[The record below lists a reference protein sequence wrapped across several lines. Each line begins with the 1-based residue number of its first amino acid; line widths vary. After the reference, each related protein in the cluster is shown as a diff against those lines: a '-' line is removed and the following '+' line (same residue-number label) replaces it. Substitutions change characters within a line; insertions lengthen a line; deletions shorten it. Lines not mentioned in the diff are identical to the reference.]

1 MLEQKLDKISQENQ
15 NQVVNIKISDVYPNG
30 DQPRI
35 YFDEDKI
42 IALCESIKKHG
53 VLQPIVVRPDD
64 EGRYMIIAGERR
76 FRASIMANKESI
88 PAIIKDMPIK
98 EVLEIALVE
107 NLQRENLN
115 IIEEAKAYK
124 NLIDKHKSTQEE
136 LAELVGRSRPYI
148 TNTMRLLNLSDEV
161 KKYIELEKI
170 SPGHGKALL
179 RVSNKEKQIGLAQQI
194 IKENLSVR
202 KTEEIIKGMLEEK
215 KIKNRYVSSVNIK
228 RKGVNT
234 LVIGI
239 TEEAPVY
246 YIDNGS
252 KLEIINENLNVLEEV
267 DSIEGRNLVEV
278 KGIDL
283 SRVNDE
289 SYADDIHTYKSI
301 LANFYPFIS
310 ENKEQIHLSSLDIS
324 NIVNI
329 IGYIGD
335 VKIFFG
341 DDSDLYNKMENVYRI
356 ILSENINIKKGYINV
371 SIKGSPVI
379 KNEPVDESKPKN
391 EAET

>member
-76 FRASIMANKESI
+76 YRASIMANKESI

-148 TNTMRLLNLSDEV
+148 SNTMRLLNLSDEV

-215 KIKNRYVSSVNIK
+215 KIKNKSKEKDIFIK
-228 RKGVNT
+228 D
-234 LVIGI
+234 I
-239 TEEAPVY
+239 EE
-246 YIDNGS
+246 
-252 KLEIINENLNVLEEV
+252 
-267 DSIEGRNLVEV
+267 R
-278 KGIDL
+278 
-283 SRVNDE
+283 
-289 SYADDIHTYKSI
+289 
-301 LANFYPFIS
+301 
-310 ENKEQIHLSSLDIS
+310 
-324 NIVNI
+324 
-329 IGYIGD
+329 
-335 VKIFFG
+335 
-341 DDSDLYNKMENVYRI
+341 
-356 ILSENINIKKGYINV
+356 
-371 SIKGSPVI
+371 
-379 KNEPVDESKPKN
+379 
-391 EAET
+391 

>member
-1 MLEQKLDKISQENQ
+1 MLEQELNKNANLSTDENQ
-15 NQVVNIKISDVYPNG
+15 TQIVNVKISDIYPNNT
-30 DQPRI
+30 QPRI
-35 YFDEDKI
+35 HFDEDKI

-76 FRASIMANKESI
+76 YRASIMANKESI

-215 KIKNRYVSSVNIK
+215 KIKNKSKEKDIFIKDIEERLMNTLGTKVNISTGNK
-228 RKGVNT
+228 KGK
-234 LVIGI
+234 IEI
-239 TEEAPVY
+239 EY
-246 YIDNGS
+246 YTDDDLNDIIDR
-252 KLEIINENLNVLEEV
+252 LLEE
-267 DSIEGRNLVEV
+267 
-278 KGIDL
+278 
-283 SRVNDE
+283 
-289 SYADDIHTYKSI
+289 
-301 LANFYPFIS
+301 
-310 ENKEQIHLSSLDIS
+310 
-324 NIVNI
+324 
-329 IGYIGD
+329 
-335 VKIFFG
+335 
-341 DDSDLYNKMENVYRI
+341 
-356 ILSENINIKKGYINV
+356 
-371 SIKGSPVI
+371 
-379 KNEPVDESKPKN
+379 
-391 EAET
+391 

>member
-1 MLEQKLDKISQENQ
+1 MKDVKKFIRAKKRKKKIKKLTLMT
-15 NQVVNIKISDVYPNG
+15 VVIGTASFIFFTKAPIFNIKTISFNG
-30 DQPRI
+30 NVTI
-35 YFDEDKI
+35 
-42 IALCESIKKHG
+42 S
-53 VLQPIVVRPDD
+53 
-64 EGRYMIIAGERR
+64 
-76 FRASIMANKESI
+76 N
-88 PAIIKDMPIK
+88 
-98 EVLEIALVE
+98 EVL
-107 NLQRENLN
+107 
-115 IIEEAKAYK
+115 Y
-124 NLIDKHKSTQEE
+124 
-136 LAELVGRSRPYI
+136 
-148 TNTMRLLNLSDEV
+148 DEV
-161 KKYIELEKI
+161 KD
-170 SPGHGKALL
+170 
-179 RVSNKEKQIGLAQQI
+179 RIGLNIFTVNQKK
-194 IKENLSVR
+194 IKE
-202 KTEEIIKGMLEEK
+202 EIL
-215 KIKNRYVSSVNIK
+215 KNRYVSSVNIK

-246 YIDNGS
+246 NGS

-335 VKIFFG
+335 VEIFFG

>member
-115 IIEEAKAYK
+115 II
-124 NLIDKHKSTQEE
+124 DKHKSTQEE

-215 KIKNRYVSSVNIK
+215 KIKNK
-228 RKGVNT
+228 
-234 LVIGI
+234 
-239 TEEAPVY
+239 
-246 YIDNGS
+246 S
-252 KLEIINENLNVLEEV
+252 KEN
-267 DSIEGRNLVEV
+267 
-278 KGIDL
+278 
-283 SRVNDE
+283 
-289 SYADDIHTYKSI
+289 
-301 LANFYPFIS
+301 
-310 ENKEQIHLSSLDIS
+310 
-324 NIVNI
+324 
-329 IGYIGD
+329 
-335 VKIFFG
+335 FG
-341 DDSDLYNKMENVYRI
+341 H
-356 ILSENINIKKGYINV
+356 
-371 SIKGSPVI
+371 
-379 KNEPVDESKPKN
+379 
-391 EAET
+391 

>member
-76 FRASIMANKESI
+76 YRASIMANKESI

-115 IIEEAKAYK
+115 I
-124 NLIDKHKSTQEE
+124 IDKHKSTQEE

-215 KIKNRYVSSVNIK
+215 KIKNKSKEEY
-228 RKGVNT
+228 
-234 LVIGI
+234 GI
-239 TEEAPVY
+239 
-246 YIDNGS
+246 S
-252 KLEIINENLNVLEEV
+252 RLE
-267 DSIEGRNLVEV
+267 
-278 KGIDL
+278 
-283 SRVNDE
+283 
-289 SYADDIHTYKSI
+289 
-301 LANFYPFIS
+301 NF
-310 ENKEQIHLSSLDIS
+310 
-324 NIVNI
+324 
-329 IGYIGD
+329 
-335 VKIFFG
+335 
-341 DDSDLYNKMENVYRI
+341 
-356 ILSENINIKKGYINV
+356 
-371 SIKGSPVI
+371 I
-379 KNEPVDESKPKN
+379 KNNYGKIKYK
-391 EAET
+391 

>member
-76 FRASIMANKESI
+76 YRASIMANKESI

-215 KIKNRYVSSVNIK
+215 KIKNKSKEKDIFIKDIEERLMNTLGTKVNISTGNK
-228 RKGVNT
+228 KGK
-234 LVIGI
+234 IEI
-239 TEEAPVY
+239 EY
-246 YIDNGS
+246 YTDDDLNDIIDRL
-252 KLEIINENLNVLEEV
+252 LE
-267 DSIEGRNLVEV
+267 
-278 KGIDL
+278 L
-283 SRVNDE
+283 SL
-289 SYADDIHTYKSI
+289 IH
-301 LANFYPFIS
+301 IS
-310 ENKEQIHLSSLDIS
+310 EPTRH
-324 NIVNI
+324 
-329 IGYIGD
+329 
-335 VKIFFG
+335 
-341 DDSDLYNKMENVYRI
+341 
-356 ILSENINIKKGYINV
+356 
-371 SIKGSPVI
+371 
-379 KNEPVDESKPKN
+379 
-391 EAET
+391 

>member
-76 FRASIMANKESI
+76 YRASIMANKESI

-148 TNTMRLLNLSDEV
+148 TNTMRLLNLSE
-161 KKYIELEKI
+161 
-170 SPGHGKALL
+170 
-179 RVSNKEKQIGLAQQI
+179 
-194 IKENLSVR
+194 R

-215 KIKNRYVSSVNIK
+215 KIKNKSKEKDIFIKDIEERLMNTLGTKVNISTGNK
-228 RKGVNT
+228 KGK
-234 LVIGI
+234 IEI
-239 TEEAPVY
+239 EY
-246 YIDNGS
+246 YTDDDLNDIIDR
-252 KLEIINENLNVLEEV
+252 LLEE
-267 DSIEGRNLVEV
+267 
-278 KGIDL
+278 
-283 SRVNDE
+283 
-289 SYADDIHTYKSI
+289 
-301 LANFYPFIS
+301 
-310 ENKEQIHLSSLDIS
+310 
-324 NIVNI
+324 
-329 IGYIGD
+329 
-335 VKIFFG
+335 
-341 DDSDLYNKMENVYRI
+341 
-356 ILSENINIKKGYINV
+356 
-371 SIKGSPVI
+371 
-379 KNEPVDESKPKN
+379 
-391 EAET
+391 

>member
-76 FRASIMANKESI
+76 YRASIMANKESI

-136 LAELVGRSRPYI
+136 LAELMCVTPVQISHYENDKNDIKVSVLR
-148 TNTMRLLNLSDEV
+148 
-161 KKYIELEKI
+161 EL
-170 SPGHGKALL
+170 ARCL
-179 RVSNKEKQIGLAQQI
+179 RVSTTYLLDGEIECFDKDVMQIAIVLQGIESEELRNVALEQL
-194 IKENLSVR
+194 KVLVR
-202 KTEEIIKGMLEEK
+202 VADL
-215 KIKNRYVSSVNIK
+215 
-228 RKGVNT
+228 
-234 LVIGI
+234 
-239 TEEAPVY
+239 
-246 YIDNGS
+246 
-252 KLEIINENLNVLEEV
+252 
-267 DSIEGRNLVEV
+267 RNL
-278 KGIDL
+278 
-283 SRVNDE
+283 RN
-289 SYADDIHTYKSI
+289 
-301 LANFYPFIS
+301 
-310 ENKEQIHLSSLDIS
+310 
-324 NIVNI
+324 
-329 IGYIGD
+329 
-335 VKIFFG
+335 
-341 DDSDLYNKMENVYRI
+341 R
-356 ILSENINIKKGYINV
+356 
-371 SIKGSPVI
+371 
-379 KNEPVDESKPKN
+379 
-391 EAET
+391 

>member
-76 FRASIMANKESI
+76 FRASI
-88 PAIIKDMPIK
+88 MPIK

-215 KIKNRYVSSVNIK
+215 KIKNKSKEKDIFIKDIEERLMNTLGTKVNISTGNK
-228 RKGVNT
+228 KGK
-234 LVIGI
+234 IEI
-239 TEEAPVY
+239 EY
-246 YIDNGS
+246 YTDDDLNDIIDR
-252 KLEIINENLNVLEEV
+252 LLEE
-267 DSIEGRNLVEV
+267 
-278 KGIDL
+278 
-283 SRVNDE
+283 
-289 SYADDIHTYKSI
+289 
-301 LANFYPFIS
+301 
-310 ENKEQIHLSSLDIS
+310 
-324 NIVNI
+324 
-329 IGYIGD
+329 
-335 VKIFFG
+335 
-341 DDSDLYNKMENVYRI
+341 
-356 ILSENINIKKGYINV
+356 
-371 SIKGSPVI
+371 
-379 KNEPVDESKPKN
+379 
-391 EAET
+391 